1 MNIPSELMRLTNS
14 YAINSLS
21 TDEELYYEAK
31 RINSNFSLQMEYH
44 RYLLETAKETR
55 YIEENILDI
64 YNRLSHILYSL
75 QFISDEEGIN
85 VITNKSNVGKF
96 KEIFGDDFDEKHMT
110 LRSDSPGFYLYYH
123 IKHNSR
129 GYIYSRYGTSIEFD
143 LNVPEGYYNEVFSQ
157 ELANAMKEEGMKLYE
172 IVQKQQDYY
181 NMTRILSDEVRQY
194 LDENRRQI
202 RNVKYDFKKGIIIDP
217 MDIILGTSLEEF
229 KGIVAYL
236 NHPGNIVYENRD
248 IIHPDFATRYFTL
261 DTI

>member
-1 MNIPSELMRLTNS
+1 MNIPSELIRLSNS

-44 RYLLETAKETR
+44 RYLLELNKETR
-55 YIEENILDI
+55 HTQEDVLDI
-64 YNRLSHILYSL
+64 YNKLSDILYSL
-75 QFISDEEGIN
+75 EFIGDEEGIS
-85 VITNKSNVGKF
+85 VITNRSNVNRF
-96 KEIFGDDFDEKHMT
+96 KEIFGDDFNETDMRLK
-110 LRSDSPGFYLYYH
+110 SDSLGFYLYYH

-181 NMTRILSDEVRQY
+181 NMTKILSDEVRQY

-202 RNVKYDFKKGIIIDP
+202 RNVKYDFRKGIIIQP
-217 MDIILGTSLEEF
+217 MDISLGTSLEEF

-248 IIHPDFATRYFTL
+248 MIHSNWATGYFTL